1 MTSAIFLILTPDVMS
16 RSRIK
21 DNLSPTFEAKNWGK
35 LRFSSVFLDFWGQ
48 IFQDFRPKVEDN
60 RGQSRTIEDIW
71 GQSGQNKP
79 GPGDPG
85 LNPGAA
91 ISVTSKEDPTTKPWS
106 IVTRDQFLDHD
117 IQLKSIDFNYSEIE
131 FSFTS
136 AAAWRNLGVTDK
148 FQLKKL
154 YQQQTRWQELWRRS
168 WSLRSASRM
177 WRVQAFSKP
186 FILLLTVQFPKNSF
200 DNL

>member
-35 LRFSSVFLDFWGQ
+35 LRFSSVFLDFLGQ
-48 IFQDFRPKVEDN
+48 ILQDFWPKVEDN

-71 GQSGQNKP
+71 GQSGQNEP

-106 IVTRDQFLDHD
+106 IVTRDQCLDHD

-148 FQLKKL
+148 FQLKKTL
-154 YQQQTRWQELWRRS
+154 ST
-168 WSLRSASRM
+168 
-177 WRVQAFSKP
+177 
-186 FILLLTVQFPKNSF
+186 TN
-200 DNL
+200 